1 LGNCN
6 GDRELNRKA
15 TNAFW
20 LSVVLIAFI
29 FAPWLSRVI
38 LGSTY
43 IVDLL
48 IIAMIYGIVAL
59 SLNLLLGYMEHA
71 SLGHA
76 VYLGISAYTVA
87 ICHTKYGV
95 GLLPS
100 SMLAVLV
107 AIGAAALFGLF
118 ALRARGVYFLM
129 ITLSLAMMVWGLA
142 YRWVSMTQGDNGISG
157 IPRPEIAGISLQGIT
172 LFYYFV
178 LCFFLLCFFCIYRI
192 IRSPFGKTLVG
203 IKESESRMRTLGYN
217 CWLHRYIC
225 FVVAGAFSG
234 LAGVLFILYNQFIS
248 PPSLEILPNFECL
261 LMVALGGPGTV
272 VGPFVGSLVIVFIKD
287 FISIYTE
294 RWLIVLG
301 VAYIVTIM
309 YAPKGLVVYAPAL
322 WRWFARKA
330 GRKPLEGEEYS
341 QSDSRRKG

>member
-1 LGNCN
+1 
-6 GDRELNRKA
+6 LNKRA
-15 TNAFW
+15 SSTFW
-20 LSVVLIAFI
+20 LCVVLIAFI
-29 FAPWLSRVI
+29 LAPWLSKVI
-38 LGSTY
+38 FGSTY

-87 ICHTKYGV
+87 ICNTKYGM
-95 GLLPS
+95 GLLAS
-100 SMLAVLV
+100 SMLGIVL
-107 AIGAAALFGLF
+107 AAAAAALFGLF

-157 IPRPEIAGISLQGIT
+157 IPRPEIAGISLQPVT
-172 LFYYFV
+172 LYYYFA
-178 LCFFLLCFFCIYRI
+178 LFLFLLCFFCIYRI

-203 IKESESRMRTLGYN
+203 IKESESRMRALGYN

-225 FVVAGAFSG
+225 FVVAGTFSG
-234 LAGVLFILYNQFIS
+234 VAGVLFIFYNQFIS

-309 YAPKGLVVYAPAL
+309 YAPKGLVVYAPGF
-322 WRWFARKA
+322 WRWLVRSA
-330 GRKPLEGEEYS
+330 GRKPIKRGEFSHGESRSKLS
-341 QSDSRRKG
+341 QP

>member
-1 LGNCN
+1 L
-6 GDRELNRKA
+6 ERKR
-15 TNAFW
+15 TKPFW
-20 LSVVLIAFI
+20 LFLVLVAFI
-29 FAPWLSRVI
+29 TAPWLSKAV

-87 ICHTKYGV
+87 ICHTKYGI

-100 SMLAVLV
+100 AMLAMLV

-157 IPRPEIAGISLQGIT
+157 IPRPEIGGISLQEIEWY
-172 LFYYFV
+172 YYFV
-178 LCFFLLCFFCIYRI
+178 LFFFLLCFFCIYRI

-225 FVVAGAFSG
+225 FVVAGGFSAV
-234 LAGVLFILYNQFIS
+234 AGILFILYNQFIS

-272 VGPFVGSLVIVFIKD
+272 AGPFIGSLVIVFIKD

-294 RWLIVLG
+294 RWLIALG
-301 VAYIVTIM
+301 IAYIVTIM
-309 YAPKGLVVYAPAL
+309 YAPKGLAVYAPAL
-322 WRWFARKA
+322 WKWFVGSARTK
-330 GRKPLEGEEYS
+330 L
-341 QSDSRRKG
+341 Q